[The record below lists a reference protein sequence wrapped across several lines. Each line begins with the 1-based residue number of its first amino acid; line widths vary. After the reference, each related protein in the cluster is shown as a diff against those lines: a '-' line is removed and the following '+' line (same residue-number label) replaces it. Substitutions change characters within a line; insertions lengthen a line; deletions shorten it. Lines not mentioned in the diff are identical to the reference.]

1 MEDNNKSAQKT
12 GKDYYR
18 EKFPEL
24 YKTSD
29 ESKSFPKVKK
39 TENSSGNKE
48 SYAQKIN
55 EDYEKPNP
63 RKNYGKDISRQFQTL
78 QSKIHIQDMKNK
90 ELKKKYAKIILVYIL
105 IMYALFLLL
114 NSLIIPAIVHSR
126 ALVTVP
132 NIIGLKEIHAKEK
145 LENVDLEWEV
155 VSEQYNEDKKPGYI
169 LKQDPKPGDEV
180 KSGRP
185 VYLTVSKGREAVEV
199 PNIRGLSIRN
209 VEIKLMNYGLKI
221 GRIDSA
227 FSDEFGRNVV
237 FKQYPNPGE
246 QCSESGKVNITISL
260 GSSSKVMVPKV
271 VGFALDGIYQFIEE
285 NGLKLGNVIYE
296 KSETYQSN
304 VIIYQYPAAGDS
316 VQRGASI
323 NITVA
328 Q

>member
-1 MEDNNKSAQKT
+1 MEDNNNSGQKS

-24 YKTSD
+24 YNKPSNIK
-29 ESKSFPKVKK
+29 SKPKAEKIDNSAREKENNAQTVNADFKK
-39 TENSSGNKE
+39 PAKKMDLGGDIARQYKALHTKYNFNS
-48 SYAQKIN
+48 
-55 EDYEKPNP
+55 
-63 RKNYGKDISRQFQTL
+63 
-78 QSKIHIQDMKNK
+78 MKNK
-90 ELKKKYAKIILVYIL
+90 ERKKQFAKIILVYLL
-105 IMYALFLLL
+105 IMYVLFLLL

-126 ALVTVP
+126 LLVTVP
-132 NIIGLKEIHAKEK
+132 NIIGLKEIRAKEK
-145 LENVDLEWEV
+145 LENIDLGWEV
-155 VSEQYNEDKKPGYI
+155 VSEQYNEDTKPGYV

-185 VYLTVSKGREAVEV
+185 VYLTISKGKEAVEV

-227 FSDEFGRNVV
+227 YSDEYGKNIVI
-237 FKQYPNPGE
+237 KQYPNPGDE
-246 QCSESGKVNITISL
+246 CSEKESVNITVSL

-271 VGFALDGIYQFIEE
+271 VGFALDGIYQYIEE

-304 VIIYQYPAAGDS
+304 VIMYQSPAAGDS
-316 VQRGASI
+316 VQRGTAI